1 MLRSIYYD
9 PLPTPAGRSGRSGVT
24 AGLIGWAI
32 LLVAALLY
40 ALSLQQDAQENPA
53 MGTSLRVAAGW
64 VAGFCVIA
72 FFIGIL
78 FAAAGVTKQMNGVPD
93 PGMKAVILGFA
104 LNMLPMLLV
113 AAAAAYDKYGRKL
126 VE

>member
-1 MLRSIYYD
+1 VLRSIYYD
-9 PLPTPAGRSGRSGVT
+9 PIPTPAGRSGRSGVT

-32 LLVAALLY
+32 LILATLLY
-40 ALSLQQDAQENPA
+40 GLSLHQDELDNPA
-53 MGTSLRVAAGW
+53 LGTSLRVAAGW
-64 VAGFCVIA
+64 VAGFCVVA

-93 PGMKAVILGFA
+93 PGMKAVLLGFA

-113 AAAAAYDKYGRKL
+113 AAGAAYDKYGRKL
-126 VE
+126 TE